1 MKQLRMRLL
10 FHLHGAD
17 YIKKQVFGA
26 LKYRYDA
33 YKRNQRLDRFSQ
45 ARLNQRRQ
53 QKAFD
58 ILRSYSHKRYVRKL
72 AQKETEFRA
81 ELESKIL
88 VQYRNKVDSLLL
100 YAAELEDKIKMEQD
114 AREQMT
120 ILYDQSL
127 SKGFQVLGNETN
139 CLSQVPLQ
147 PEILLRR

>member
-1 MKQLRMRLL
+1 M
-10 FHLHGAD
+10 
-17 YIKKQVFGA
+17 
-26 LKYRYDA
+26 
-33 YKRNQRLDRFSQ
+33 
-45 ARLNQRRQ
+45 
-53 QKAFD
+53 
-58 ILRSYSHKRYVRKL
+58 RKL